1 MGDQETT
8 GQQPEEAPADDEQAD
23 TAAQEDSTPS
33 SPPSDPPTDGDGGD
47 GGDVIFHGQIRTLN
61 AARYAPPARLPDGGA
76 LVIPGACAGRHAAP
90 GKAG

>member
-23 TAAQEDSTPS
+23 TAAPEDSTPS

-47 GGDVIFHGQIRTLN
+47 GGDVIFHG
-61 AARYAPPARLPDGGA
+61 
-76 LVIPGACAGRHAAP
+76 
-90 GKAG
+90 